1 MSTNKIIFQT
11 IIPDESLQKILKQS
25 KNMQDYLDVAEF
37 ISREFQI
44 DITADKDIINGYERD
59 SSNISGNGDILCRPK
74 NELECALILQWFQ
87 SAQIPMTISAGKTNL
102 TGSATPKGG
111 VVLSTEKMTQLV
123 VKVDSVANTVSTPVG
138 IYLEDMRKEVLR
150 QSNKTLHYPVDPTS
164 REEAMVGGTLSC
176 NASGFIPGPAG
187 ATRFWTEGLDFLTA
201 DGYKISCR
209 RGDYVSENGEFIM
222 EYPDKSV
229 ILTVPTYPRP
239 EIKNASGPFSDVN
252 GRIDLV
258 DFLVGSEGIFGV
270 ITSAI
275 FALKEMPDDFLDL
288 FFTLPKEL
296 DAVHFHQYISNHFNG
311 DLSQITALEYFGYN
325 CQTYMN
331 HREKLFNSTSE
342 VGIYL
347 QIPLYNE
354 TVEDV
359 AENWFNILLK
369 SDCNIHEDGI
379 LLLNTPQNWKTF
391 FEARHSMPAN
401 ALEKTRQ
408 LNTWSILTDTIVPS
422 DNFPKFL
429 EITHTILQTANIEYL
444 LFGHLGDC
452 HLHFHLIPNK
462 VQQQKALE
470 VYNQIIE
477 NATELGGVYSAEHG
491 TGKRKRPD
499 FIKCFGEG
507 AADQVRNAKAA
518 IDPGFLLNRGNV
530 VEYKTSYDF

>member
-11 IIPDESLQKILKQS
+11 IIPDESLQKILKHS

-59 SSNISGNGDILCRPK
+59 SSNINGNGDILCRPQ

-111 VVLSTEKMTQLV
+111 VVLSTEKMTQPA
-123 VKVDSVANTVSTPVG
+123 VKVDSVANIVSTPVG

-229 ILTVPTYPRP
+229 ILTIPTYPRP
-239 EIKNASGPFSDVN
+239 GIKNASGPFSDVN

-369 SDCNIHEDGI
+369 SDSNIHEDGI

-422 DNFPKFL
+422 DNFSEFL
-429 EITHTILQTANIEYL
+429 DITHSILQTANIEYL

-452 HLHFHLIPNK
+452 HLHFHLIPTK
-462 VQQQKALE
+462 VQQPKALE

-477 NATELGGVYSAEHG
+477 NSTELGGVYSAEHG

-518 IDPGFLLNRGNV
+518 IDPSFLLNRGNV
-530 VEYKTSYDF
+530 VEYKTSYDL

>member
-11 IIPDESLQKILKQS
+11 IIPEESLQKILKQS
-25 KNMQDYLDVAEF
+25 KNMQDYLGVAEF

-59 SSNISGNGDILCRPK
+59 SSNISGSGNILCRPK

-87 SAQIPMTISAGKTNL
+87 SAQIPITISAGKTNL

-111 VVLSTEKMTQLV
+111 VVLSTEKMTQPE

-229 ILTVPTYPRP
+229 MLTIPTYPRP
-239 EIKNASGPFSDVN
+239 KIKNASGPFSDVN

-275 FALKEMPDDFLDL
+275 FTLKKMPDDFLDL

-296 DAVHFHQYISNHFNG
+296 DAVHFHQYISDHFNG

-347 QIPLYNE
+347 QIPLYNKM
-354 TVEDV
+354 VEDV

-379 LLLNTPQNWKTF
+379 LLLNTTHNWKTF

-408 LNTWSILTDTIVPS
+408 LNTWSILTDTIVPP
-422 DNFPKFL
+422 DNFSEFL
-429 EITHTILQTANIEYL
+429 DITHSILQTANIEYL

-452 HLHFHLIPNK
+452 HLHFHLIPTK
-462 VQQQKALE
+462 SQQTKALE

-477 NATELGGVYSAEHG
+477 NSTELGGVYSAEHG
-491 TGKRKRPD
+491 TGKRKRLD

-518 IDPGFLLNRGNV
+518 IDPSFLLNRGNV
-530 VEYKTSYDF
+530 VEYKTSYDL

>member
-11 IIPDESLQKILKQS
+11 IIPDESLQQILKQS
-25 KNMQDYLDVAEF
+25 EDIQDFLGIAEF
-37 ISREFQI
+37 LSREFQI

-59 SSNISGNGDILCRPK
+59 SSNINGNGDILCRPK

-111 VVLSTEKMTQLV
+111 VVLSTEKMTQPK

-229 ILTVPTYPRP
+229 ILTIPTYPRP

-288 FFTLPKEL
+288 FFTLPTEK
-296 DAVHFHQYISNHFNG
+296 DAVKLRQFPELSN
-311 DLSQITALEYFGYN
+311 SVWILEI
-325 CQTYMN
+325 
-331 HREKLFNSTSE
+331 E
-342 VGIYL
+342 VH
-347 QIPLYNE
+347 PEESWN
-354 TVEDV
+354 
-359 AENWFNILLK
+359 A
-369 SDCNIHEDGI
+369 
-379 LLLNTPQNWKTF
+379 F
-391 FEARHSMPAN
+391 FEN
-401 ALEKTRQ
+401 FL
-408 LNTWSILTDTIVPS
+408 DT
-422 DNFPKFL
+422 L
-429 EITHTILQTANIEYL
+429 
-444 LFGHLGDC
+444 
-452 HLHFHLIPNK
+452 
-462 VQQQKALE
+462 
-470 VYNQIIE
+470 
-477 NATELGGVYSAEHG
+477 
-491 TGKRKRPD
+491 
-499 FIKCFGEG
+499 
-507 AADQVRNAKAA
+507 
-518 IDPGFLLNRGNV
+518 
-530 VEYKTSYDF
+530 

>member
-11 IIPDESLQKILKQS
+11 IIPDESLQKIQKQS
-25 KNMQDYLDVAEF
+25 KNMQDYLGVAEF

-59 SSNISGNGDILCRPK
+59 SSNINGNGDILCRPQ

-111 VVLSTEKMTQLV
+111 VVLSTEKMKQPA

-229 ILTVPTYPRP
+229 ILTIPTYPRP

-369 SDCNIHEDGI
+369 SDSNIHEDGI

-391 FEARHSMPAN
+391 FEARHSIPAN
-401 ALEKTRQ
+401 ALEKTRK

-422 DNFPKFL
+422 NNFPEFL
-429 EITHTILQTANIEYL
+429 EITHSILQTANIEYL

-530 VEYKTSYDF
+530 VEYKTSYDL